1 MEIMSLLNL
10 VGWSIIVIGL
20 SIGWWMSKKEQVAI
34 DKATEF
40 MNQSLKTGD
49 SNIIAQAQEE
59 MKSSWNKRIG
69 IGGSHSVRMA
79 GWLIA
84 IGVFLSNILIFVNK
98 F

>member
-1 MEIMSLLNL
+1 MEITSLLNL

-40 MNQSLKTGD
+40 MKQSLKTGD
-49 SNIIAQAQEE
+49 INIIEQAREE
-59 MKSSWNKRIG
+59 MISSFDKRVG
-69 IGGSHSVRMA
+69 IGGSHSIRMA

-84 IGVFLSNILIFVNK
+84 MGVFISNLIIITNK

>member
-1 MEIMSLLNL
+1 MEITSLLNL
-10 VGWSIIVIGL
+10 VGWSIVLIGL

-49 SNIIAQAQEE
+49 TNIIEQAREE
-59 MKSSWNKRIG
+59 MNSSWDKRVG
-69 IGGSHSVRMA
+69 IGGSHSVRVA

-84 IGVFLSNILIFVNK
+84 MGVFLSNLIIIANK

>member
-1 MEIMSLLNL
+1 MQITSLLNL
-10 VGWSIIVIGL
+10 VGWSIVLIGL

-40 MNQSLKTGD
+40 MKQSLKTGD
-49 SNIIAQAQEE
+49 INIIEQAREE
-59 MKSSWNKRIG
+59 MNSSWDKRVG
-69 IGGSHSVRMA
+69 IGGSHSIRMA

-84 IGVFLSNILIFVNK
+84 MGVFLSNLIILANK

>member
-40 MNQSLKTGD
+40 MKQSLKTGD
-49 SNIIAQAQEE
+49 INIIEQAREE
-59 MKSSWNKRIG
+59 MNSSWDKRVG
-69 IGGSHSVRMA
+69 IGGSHSIRMA

-84 IGVFLSNILIFVNK
+84 MGVFISNLIIITNK

>member
-1 MEIMSLLNL
+1 MEITSLLNL
-10 VGWSIIVIGL
+10 VGWSIVLIGL
-20 SIGWWMSKKEQVAI
+20 SIGWWMSKKEQAAI

-49 SNIIAQAQEE
+49 INIIEQAREE
-59 MKSSWNKRIG
+59 MISSFDKRVG
-69 IGGSHSVRMA
+69 IGGSYSVRMA

-84 IGVFLSNILIFVNK
+84 MGVFLSNLIIIANK